1 MNKVNTNDQ
10 LNRMKSLMNYGLQ
23 TESKKAP
30 YSAVEYQRVGA
41 DGKVYGIVRE
51 GTKYYI
57 KSAPNK
63 QNLIKEDFGY
73 IGGFRNRKD
82 NEYTSYAN
90 AQKQFDL
97 KMMSLKE
104 AANNPTFNVQS
115 WDLNK
120 KEVIVTEAS
129 DKMKGEILRERQIMK
144 NAMTIMEGKNE
155 CKDMPGLNCPTDGE
169 KSDKDKPFTLD
180 SGVDNSDNIEG
191 KVEPK
196 KESKN
201 VNGKPVNEEEVLG
214 WNRNKDYMDKSHG
227 TEIGDSAPFDGP
239 EARNIDDQDKKVTN
253 SGEMKN
259 GVVEN
264 HGTSMHDTDN
274 QNSPAVGVGEGPSDD
289 NNKPFD
295 DKKGKQIDEALDMND
310 DIDDVDGGEG
320 EDPLADDGMEGGEP
334 MDDMGDEPEGE
345 PVDTD
350 SLDDGEGLGDD
361 EGFGDDEGLGDDE
374 FEDDDEF
381 GDEDPIE
388 DDLENRISAMEDLL
402 SQIAAKLGIEQ
413 DVDADAYEDDDLFG
427 DEEGEDFGAE
437 DDFGGE
443 DDFGAEDDFEDEPEF
458 GGDDLGGEGEVE
470 PEGDFE
476 DEEDKYPM
484 ESRRRRGVQ
493 IFETKAFK
501 RAMRKQRVNEE
512 GMTPFTDNGRVPS
525 GNMNKLDDFGK
536 HPAYQKVVMD
546 LPPKDMKEFPGNYDM
561 NDDSVKNDTP
571 YGEKIGDG
579 APFEVDPEAIDNA
592 IAEAFDRLRR
602 SKKG

>member
-1 MNKVNTNDQ
+1 
-10 LNRMKSLMNYGLQ
+10 
-23 TESKKAP
+23 
-30 YSAVEYQRVGA
+30 
-41 DGKVYGIVRE
+41 
-51 GTKYYI
+51 
-57 KSAPNK
+57 
-63 QNLIKEDFGY
+63 
-73 IGGFRNRKD
+73 
-82 NEYTSYAN
+82 
-90 AQKQFDL
+90 
-97 KMMSLKE
+97 MMSLKE

-144 NAMTIMEGKNE
+144 NAMMIMEADKKTCTGKN
-155 CKDMPGLNCPTDGE
+155 CDMPGLNKTE
-169 KSDKDKPFTLD
+169 ET
-180 SGVDNSDNIEG
+180 NIEG
-191 KVEPK
+191 ASN
-196 KESKN
+196 KE
-201 VNGKPVNEEEVLG
+201 VAGEDAGNGAGKSAPFTEKAKCEGKGTNGQPVNEEEVLG
-214 WNRNKDYMDKSHG
+214 WNRGNDDYMDKSHG

-239 EARNIDDQDKKVTN
+239 EARNIDDQDKKVTK

-295 DKKGKQIDEALDMND
+295 DEKGKQIDEAITEIGDSLED
-310 DIDDVDGGEG
+310 DAPVDGDIEG
-320 EDPLADDGMEGGEP
+320 DDPLADDGMEGEEP
-334 MDDMGDEPEGE
+334 MDDMGDEPDGE
-345 PVDTD
+345 PIDTD
-350 SLDDGEGLGDD
+350 E
-361 EGFGDDEGLGDDE
+361 FGD
-374 FEDDDEF
+374 EDIEDDEF
-381 GDEDPIE
+381 GDEGLEGEDPVE

-413 DVDADAYEDDDLFG
+413 NVDADAYGDDDLFD
-427 DEEGEDFGAE
+427 DEGGEDFGGE
-437 DDFGGE
+437 GELGGE
-443 DDFGAEDDFEDEPEF
+443 PEPDF

-470 PEGDFE
+470 PEGE
-476 DEEDKYPM
+476 DDIEDGLNRECGMYPM
-484 ESRRRRGVQ
+484 ESRRRNGVQ
-493 IFETKAFK
+493 IFETKAY
-501 RAMRKQRVNEE
+501 REAMRKQRVNEE
-512 GMTPFTDNGRVPS
+512 GMTPFKDAGRVPS

-579 APFEVDPEAIDNA
+579 APFEIDPEAIDNA

>member
-23 TESKKAP
+23 TESKNAP
-30 YSAVEYQRVGA
+30 YSAVEYQRIGA

-82 NEYTSYAN
+82 HEYGNFAL

-104 AANNPTFNVQS
+104 AANNPTFNVES

-120 KEVIVTEAS
+120 KEVVVTEAS

-144 NAMTIMEGKNE
+144 NAMMIMEK
-155 CKDMPGLNCPTDGE
+155 KDCEMPGIDDVQDT
-169 KSDKDKPFTLD
+169 
-180 SGVDNSDNIEG
+180 NIEG
-191 KVEPK
+191 ASN
-196 KESKN
+196 KEVAGEGAGEGAGKSAPFTEKAKEN
-201 VNGKPVNEEEVLG
+201 CSIAINGQPVNEEEVLG
-214 WNRNKDYMDKSHG
+214 WNRDKDYMDKSHG

-239 EARNIDDQDKKVTN
+239 EARNIDDGDKKVTN

-295 DKKGKQIDEALDMND
+295 DEKGKQIDEAITEIGDNLED
-310 DIDDVDGGEG
+310 DTPVDGDIEG
-320 EDPLADDGMEGGEP
+320 DDPLADDGMEGEEP
-334 MDDMGDEPEGE
+334 MDDMGDEPDGE
-345 PVDTD
+345 PIDT
-350 SLDDGEGLGDD
+350 
-361 EGFGDDEGLGDDE
+361 
-374 FEDDDEF
+374 DEF
-381 GDEDPIE
+381 GDEDIEGDEFGDEGLEGEDPVE

-413 DVDADAYEDDDLFG
+413 NVDADAYGDDDLFG
-427 DEEGEDFGAE
+427 DEGGEDFGAE

-443 DDFGAEDDFEDEPEF
+443 DDFGAEGEEPDF

-470 PEGDFE
+470 PEGE
-476 DEEDKYPM
+476 DDIEDGLNRECGMYPM
-484 ESRRRRGVQ
+484 ESRRRNGVQ
-493 IFETKAFK
+493 IFETKAY
-501 RAMRKQRVNEE
+501 REAMRKQRVNEE
-512 GMTPFTDNGRVPS
+512 GMTPFKDAGRVPS

-579 APFEVDPEAIDNA
+579 APFEIDPEAIDNA

>member
-23 TESKKAP
+23 TESKQAP
-30 YSAVEYQRVGA
+30 YSTVEYKKVGA

-51 GTKYYI
+51 GTNYYI

-63 QNLIKEDFGY
+63 QNLVKEDFDY
-73 IGGFRNRKD
+73 IGGFVNRKEHQYG
-82 NEYTSYAN
+82 NFAL

-104 AANNPTFNVQS
+104 AANNPKFNVES

-120 KEVIVTEAS
+120 KELIVTEAS

-144 NAMTIMEGKNE
+144 NAMSIMEGKNE
-155 CKDMPGLNCPTDGE
+155 CKDMPGFKCPKDGE
-169 KSDKDKPFTLD
+169 KADKNKPFTED
-180 SGVDNSDNIEG
+180 GGIENPDNIEG
-191 KVEPK
+191 SE
-196 KESKN
+196 
-201 VNGKPVNEEEVLG
+201 KPVVKEEEVLG

-264 HGTSMHDTDN
+264 HGVSMHDTDD
-274 QNSPAVGVGEGPSDD
+274 QNKPAVGVGEGPSDD

-295 DKKGKQIDEALDMND
+295 DEKGKQIDEAIDGLDGELD
-310 DIDDVDGGEG
+310 DVEGGEDPELDDVDGGE
-320 EDPLADDGMEGGEP
+320 DPEM
-334 MDDMGDEPEGE
+334 GE

-350 SLDDGEGLGDD
+350 DL
-361 EGFGDDEGLGDDE
+361 GDDEGLGDEELGDE
-374 FEDDDEF
+374 DLDDEDF
-381 GDEDPIE
+381 GDEDLEGDDVVE
-388 DDLENRISAMEDLL
+388 DDLEERISAMEDLL
-402 SQIAAKLGIEQ
+402 SQIADKLGIEQ

-427 DEEGEDFGAE
+427 DEGEEDFSDEDLGGEEDFGDE
-437 DDFGGE
+437 GGEEPDFGGE
-443 DDFGAEDDFEDEPEF
+443 
-458 GGDDLGGEGEVE
+458 DLGGEGEVE
-470 PEGDFE
+470 DEYE
-476 DEEDKYPM
+476 DDDEYPM
-484 ESRRRRGVQ
+484 ESRRRNGVQ
-493 IFETKAFK
+493 IFETRAFK
-501 RAMRKQRVNEE
+501 NAMRKQIMNEE

-561 NDDSVKNDTP
+561 NDDSVRNDNP

-579 APFEVDPEAIDNA
+579 APFDIDPESIDNA
-592 IAEAFDRLRR
+592 IAEAFDRLKKKSNRR
-602 SKKG
+602 